1 MVDGMIYAP
10 IVIPTLNRIEHLQRC
25 ISSLQRNP
33 WAEYTP
39 LIISVDYPPDDRYQ
53 EGYKRVC
60 EYLDA
65 GIDGFLN
72 VEVIYQEKNLGA
84 YENAEFLRKYV
95 GKKYDRY
102 IYTEDDNE
110 FARNFIE
117 FIDKGLEIFENDEN
131 IVAICSIGASGK
143 EINNEN
149 VVLSQNFAAYGYGIW
164 IKKENKY
171 YELINRNYLENIAKN
186 TKMIFRLIYRQ
197 PGLLLS
203 LQSAIFQK
211 ERLYQLPNGEVPII
225 DETIKMYLITE
236 QKYVLSP
243 CTRKVRNWGY
253 DGSGENCSKND
264 KYDATM
270 LDIDQ
275 ASYFEYKYTYP
286 LMIRKMRGRF
296 SPEVI
301 CRIIVALIKLWF
313 WNAKVCKRKI

>member
-1 MVDGMIYAP
+1 MIYAP

-171 YELINRNYLENIAKN
+171 YEVINRNYLENIAKN

-243 CTRKVRNWGY
+243 CVRKVRNWGY
-253 DGSGENCSKND
+253 DGSGENCPRNA

-275 ASYFEYKYTYP
+275 ASHFEYKYTYP
-286 LMIRKMRGRF
+286 IKMRKMLGRY

-313 WNAKVCKRKI
+313 WN